1 MKTKQ
6 RRLVSENLYNDLD
19 DVNETDLW
27 EYQVKG
33 KTEKEQ
39 IKRGYSRF

>member
-1 MKTKQ
+1 M
-6 RRLVSENLYNDLD
+6 SENLYNDLD
-19 DVNETDLW
+19 DVNETALW
-27 EYQVKG
+27 EYQVKV